1 MSGGSYNNEWL
12 SVESEYCNRMYD
24 SQLNAMMDD
33 LVKVLHDLEWWK
45 SDDISEEDYR
55 ETANKFK
62 KKWFNQTKED
72 YKQIIIDEFEKKKQ
86 QMLKELGL

>member
-1 MSGGSYNNEWL
+1 MSGGSYNYEFYNIEHT
-12 SVESEYCNRMYD
+12 YKGKMKD
-24 SQLNAMMDD
+24 AQLNEMIVD
-33 LVKVLHDLEWWK
+33 LVGLLKDLEWCD
-45 SDDISEEDYR
+45 SGDTGEEDYR